1 MLKYFIDGGEFMYPI
16 LVVFIIGLIISVVKL
31 ITLLASG
38 KNAGKLMQDIK
49 KATVQQGPEGA
60 LKFVKG
66 NKPLEQV
73 LNAGIRNANFGFEA
87 AERSIVSEGEIQ
99 VTYLEKGMIWL
110 STVVAI
116 APMLGFL
123 GTVVGMV
130 SAMESIAQAN
140 DVSPSLIAGDI
151 SVALLTTAFGLIVA
165 LVIQTMQ
172 NIFSNIID
180 NRVLDMQEASVAYL
194 ETLTELE
201 KR

>member
-1 MLKYFIDGGEFMYPI
+1 MVEYFVAGGEFMYPI
-16 LVVFIIGLIISVVKL
+16 LIVFIIGLIISVVKL
-31 ITLLASG
+31 ITLLSSG
-38 KNAGKLMQDIK
+38 VNAGKLMQDIK
-49 KATVQQGPEGA
+49 KATVQQGPDAA

-66 NKPLEQV
+66 SKPLEQV
-73 LNAGIRNANFGFEA
+73 LNAAIRNTNYGFEA
-87 AERSIVSEGEIQ
+87 TERSIVAEGEIQ

-110 STVVAI
+110 GTVVAI

-123 GTVVGMV
+123 GTVIGMV
-130 SAMESIAQAN
+130 SAMDNIAKAN
-140 DVSPSLIAGDI
+140 DVSPGLIAGDI

-172 NIFSNIID
+172 NVFSNIID